1 MWSWHSDLVCSC
13 QRPIW
18 SCQPIIL
25 IQYSPIKYDLM
36 RPFWSERLVQSNS
49 SMFWSSPGSDT
60 NSTLLPHSAIH
71 HTSYI
76 LTARRGTQWAEY
88 PVHCCGSTTRSIMSA
103 GAGRRGWAGYP
114 TTLQVIRLWCND
126 AAVFTKL
133 INLHKTVLCKL
144 IPILRVGWFHA
155 VLLTAFAVL
164 HWWMVSSATAA
175 SQHSGQQAAFRH
187 HLVAF

>member
-1 MWSWHSDLVCSC
+1 MIWCGLSDPNV
-13 QRPIW
+13 
-18 SCQPIIL
+18 
-25 IQYSPIKYDLM
+25 
-36 RPFWSERLVQSNS
+36 
-49 SMFWSSPGSDT
+49 WSSPTHRCSGPVRGQIRT
-60 NSTLLPHSAIH
+60 QHYYHIVPYIIH
-71 HTSYI
+71 HTLYI

>member
-1 MWSWHSDLVCSC
+1 
-13 QRPIW
+13 
-18 SCQPIIL
+18 
-25 IQYSPIKYDLM
+25 M

-155 VLLTAFAVL
+155 VPWQFLQFCTDEWSLLQLQPHSTVGNKP
-164 HWWMVSSATAA
+164 
-175 SQHSGQQAAFRH
+175 HSGITS
-187 HLVAF
+187 